1 VDAAAREATLA
12 VRRLDEIGAAGE
24 AVRARELLT
33 GLGAPP
39 VARRRAAPG
48 EQLLTTRE
56 LEVLRLVAEGFTD
69 GEIAARL
76 VLSRHT
82 VHRHLQNA
90 YARLGCSS
98 RASAVAEANRL
109 KLL

>member
-1 VDAAAREATLA
+1 VREATVA
-12 VRRLDEIGAAGE
+12 ARRLDELGAGGE
-24 AVRARELLT
+24 AARARELLV

-39 VARRRAAPG
+39 VARRPAPG

-56 LEVLRLVAEGFTD
+56 LEVLRLVAEGLTD
-69 GEIAARL
+69 REIAARL

-90 YARLGCSS
+90 YAKLGCSS
-98 RASAVAEANRL
+98 RAAAVVEANRL
-109 KLL
+109 GLL

>member
-1 VDAAAREATLA
+1 MPCD
-12 VRRLDEIGAAGE
+12 
-24 AVRARELLT
+24 ELLT
-33 GLGAPP
+33 
-39 VARRRAAPG
+39 RR
-48 EQLLTTRE
+48 Q
-56 LEVLRLVAEGFTD
+56 LEVVRLVSQGLTD
-69 GEIAARL
+69 AEIAKRL

-98 RASAVAEANRL
+98 RAAAVAEAHRL